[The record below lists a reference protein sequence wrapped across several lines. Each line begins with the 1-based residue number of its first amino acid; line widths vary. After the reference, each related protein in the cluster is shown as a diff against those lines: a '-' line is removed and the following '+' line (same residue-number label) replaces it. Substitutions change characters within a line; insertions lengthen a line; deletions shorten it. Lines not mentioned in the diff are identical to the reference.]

1 MTNVLS
7 IYTDGGARGNPGP
20 SAIGVV
26 IIDKDNRVVEKFG
39 TRIEITT
46 NNRAEYR
53 AVIEALRWSR
63 KNLDSHDSYSKIN
76 FFLDSN
82 LVCSQLNGL
91 FKIKDSNLRDHLFS
105 VRQLEG
111 EIDIPIAYTY
121 IPREKNKE
129 ADKLVNKALCTKE

>member
-1 MTNVLS
+1 MKKIT
-7 IYTDGGARGNPGP
+7 IYIDGGSRGNPGP

-53 AVIEALRWSR
+53 AVIEALRWIR
-63 KNLDSHDSYSKIN
+63 KNLDTLDSYSKIN

>member
-53 AVIEALRWSR
+53 AVIEALRWIR
-63 KNLDSHDSYSKIN
+63 KNLDTLDSYSKIN